1 MEYKDESKLC
11 IVIIPETQKVKRII
25 IPDWLP
31 KAILSCIIVVS
42 LIIGLS
48 YNKISAFT
56 TNLELEQEDKD
67 SAKYDLEKEIQNLEK
82 ISENKNNRISSL
94 ENNVANTQEKIDEAD
109 IIIKDVEKLQKQL
122 EKKAGIATASR
133 SSIISRNTN
142 LKALEPDESLE
153 TLKELLDE
161 KENELEKFI
170 VEIDNRFKYLE
181 SVPNLWPTQGRL
193 SSKYGNRR
201 NPFGRGIKFHKGI
214 DIANSHGTSIVAAG
228 SGVVTFSGNR
238 SGYGKVVIIKHNSEY
253 ETLYAHNSKN
263 LVKVGDKVEKG
274 QTIAKMGSTGRSTG
288 SHLHFEIH
296 KNGQVI
302 NPLTVLNK

>member
-11 IVIIPETQKVKRII
+11 IVIIPETQKVKRIV
-25 IPDWLP
+25 IPEWLP
-31 KAILSCIIVVS
+31 KTILGLVIAISIV
-42 LIIGLS
+42 LGFS
-48 YNKISAFT
+48 YNKISTFT
-56 TNLELEQEDKD
+56 TNLELEQKNIAN
-67 SAKYDLEKEIQNLEK
+67 SKSNLENEIKNLEK
-82 ISENKNNRISSL
+82 INENKKNRILAL
-94 ENNVANTQEKIDEAD
+94 ENNADDIQEKIDEAD
-109 IIIKDVEKLQKQL
+109 IILTDVEKLQRQL

-133 SSIISRNTN
+133 SSGISRSTD
-142 LKALEPDESLE
+142 LKTLEPDESLE
-153 TLKELLDE
+153 TLKEVLDE
-161 KENELEKFI
+161 KEKELENFI
-170 VEIDNRFKYLE
+170 AEIDNRFKYLE
-181 SVPNLWPTQGRL
+181 TIPNLWPAQGRL

-288 SHLHFEIH
+288 CHLHFEIH